1 LPPDGPDAE
10 LVDLIGGIYDA
21 VIEPRLWPDVC
32 DALRHRL
39 EFKNAEIATINV
51 GTGAT
56 VVSAVVGIPA
66 QYLSVRSPERI
77 REVME
82 MWGGERRLAEYPLEE
97 PVLLSDVSDR
107 AQWDRI
113 EYMRLFAMPQGLVDS
128 VAIPLARDGRTI
140 GSISFGIHSSRR
152 TVSPDDLSW
161 LRVIAAHLRRAVQI
175 SGILDDATAAAA
187 TFSAVLD
194 ATNSGVVIV
203 DRDGRILHVNAA
215 AQPML
220 VAGDPV
226 REVGG
231 RLQLREELVP
241 GQLMAAIRGATDEAA
256 LGRRG
261 LGIPTRRLD
270 GSAVTATVMPLER
283 RTSRGGVSA
292 RAAAAVLIA
301 TSAPLELPAGALSLL
316 YDLTPAEVRVFELVV
331 EGNSN
336 VAVAKALGV
345 SPSTVKTHMHRM
357 FAKLGVR
364 TRVELFKIAQ
374 SIKLP

>member
-1 LPPDGPDAE
+1 MPPEGPDAE
-10 LVDLIGGIYDA
+10 FVELIGGIYDA

-32 DALRHRL
+32 DALRLRL
-39 EFKNAEIATINV
+39 EFKNAEIATMNV
-51 GTGAT
+51 RTGE
-56 VVSAVVGIPA
+56 AVVGAVVGVPA
-66 QYLSVRSPERI
+66 QYLAVRSPERM
-77 REVME
+77 REVMD

-107 AQWDRI
+107 TRWHRI
-113 EYMRLFAMPQGLVDS
+113 EYFRLFAMPQDLVDA
-128 VAIPLARDGRTI
+128 VAIALARDQRTI
-140 GSISFGIHSSRR
+140 GSIAFGVHSSRR
-152 TVSPDDLSW
+152 SVSPGDLAW
-161 LRVIAAHLRRAVQI
+161 LRLIAPHLRRAVQI
-175 SGILDDATAAAA
+175 SGILDDATAAAES
-187 TFSAVLD
+187 FSAVLD

-203 DRDGRILHVNAA
+203 DLDGRILHANAA

-220 VAGDPV
+220 AAGDPI

-231 RLQLREELVP
+231 RLQLRVELVP
-241 GQLMAAIRGATDEAA
+241 GQLMGAIRGATDETA

-261 LGIPTRRLD
+261 LGIPTRRRD
-270 GSAVTATVMPLER
+270 GSALTATVMPLER
-283 RTSRGGVSA
+283 RSSRGGVSA

-301 TSAPLELPAGALSLL
+301 TSAPLEFPTGALSLL

-345 SPSTVKTHMHRM
+345 SPSTVKTHMNRM
-357 FAKLGVR
+357 FDKLGVR
-364 TRVELFKIAQ
+364 TRLELPKIAY

>member
-1 LPPDGPDAE
+1 MPPEGPDAE

-32 DALRHRL
+32 DTLRLRL

-51 GTGAT
+51 RTGAT

-66 QYLSVRSPERI
+66 QYLGVRSPERI

-82 MWGGERRLAEYPLEE
+82 MWGGERRLAQYPLEE

-107 AQWDRI
+107 SQWDRF
-113 EYMRLFAMPQGLVDS
+113 EYIRLFAMPQDLVDS
-128 VAIPLARDGRTI
+128 VAVPLARDVRTI
-140 GSISFGIHSSRR
+140 GSISFGIHSTRR
-152 TVSPDDLSW
+152 SVSPEDLSW

-175 SGILDDATAAAA
+175 SGILDDATAVAE

-194 ATNSGVVIV
+194 ATSSGVFIV
-203 DRDGRILHVNAA
+203 DGDARILHANAA

-220 VAGDPV
+220 AAGDPI
-226 REVGG
+226 REAGG

-241 GQLMAAIRGATDEAA
+241 GQLIAAIRGATDEAA

-283 RTSRGGVSA
+283 RTSRGGLSA

-316 YDLTPAEVRVFELVV
+316 YDLTPAEIRVFELVV
-331 EGNSN
+331 EGNTN
-336 VAVAKALGV
+336 AAVARALGV

-357 FAKLGVR
+357 FDKLGVR
-364 TRVELFKIAQ
+364 TRVELVRLAH
-374 SIKLP
+374 SIRLP

>member
-1 LPPDGPDAE
+1 MPPDGPDAE

-21 VIEPRLWPDVC
+21 VIEPQRWPDVC

-51 GTGAT
+51 RTGAA

-82 MWGGERRLAEYPLEE
+82 MWGGEGRLAEYPLEE

-107 AQWDRI
+107 AQWSRF

-140 GSISFGIHSSRR
+140 GSIAFGIHSSRR
-152 TVSPDDLSW
+152 TVSPDDMSW

-175 SGILDDATAAAA
+175 SGILDDATAAAD

-203 DRDGRILHVNAA
+203 DRDGRILHANAA

-220 VAGDPV
+220 VIGDPI

-241 GQLMAAIRGATDEAA
+241 GQLIAAIRGATDEAA

-270 GSAVTATVMPLER
+270 GSALTATVMPLER

-301 TSAPLELPAGALSLL
+301 TSAPLELPAGALSVL

-357 FAKLGVR
+357 FEKLGVR
-364 TRVELFKIAQ
+364 TRVALFRIAQ